1 MMKKRSYY
9 SNYGKIENRNLFL
22 FFKDLKPIS
31 LDEISSV
38 VIIKK
43 KFSLYNLL
51 CIILRRNYE
60 LKIVSE
66 SKEVT
71 IIPIKSSELK
81 KVENFRNVILREKNK
96 TYYGYS

>member
-1 MMKKRSYY
+1 MMKTRSYY

-22 FFKDLKPIS
+22 FFKDLNPIS
-31 LDEISSV
+31 LDEIKNI

-43 KFSLYNLL
+43 KFSLNNFL
-51 CIILRRNYE
+51 CIILKRNYE

-66 SKEVT
+66 SEQTT

-81 KVENFRNVILREKNK
+81 RVENFRNIILREKNK
-96 TYYGYS
+96 SYFGFS